1 MRKSERLFQLVNL
14 IRVHQPVT
22 AQVLAER
29 VGVSLRSIY
38 RYIDDLSLSGIP
50 VYGVAGVGYSLS
62 EDFELPPLNL
72 THEELDALMLGVEM
86 LSNAAG
92 NQLAGSARSL
102 LSKIIAARPTTPQ
115 TPATHIPSPFRA
127 LRVRPATQDQVWLD
141 ELSRA
146 IRGSRAVSFT
156 YLSLDG
162 VTTERHAFPMG
173 LFYWGG
179 KWTAG
184 CWCLSRQAWRD
195 FRIDRMSDLQ
205 VSHEQREPDAEWNMQ
220 VYMHAQAT
228 QWAQRKVRLD

>member
-62 EDFELPPLNL
+62 EGFELPPLNL

-86 LSNAAG
+86 LSNSAG
-92 NQLAGSARSL
+92 NQLAGSARTL
-102 LSKIIAARPTTPQ
+102 LSKIIAARPA
-115 TPATHIPSPFRA
+115 TPAMRTPVHLHA

-141 ELSRA
+141 DLSRA

-162 VTTERHAFPMG
+162 VTTERQVFPVG

-195 FRIDRMSDLQ
+195 FRIDRMHELR
-205 VSHEQREPDAEWNMQ
+205 VLNEQRKPDAEWNMQ
-220 VYMHAQAT
+220 VYMRAQAT
-228 QWAQRKVRLD
+228 QWAQRKADAC